1 MLDYTRQ
8 QGPGGWSNMV
18 ILLFVILGQSHLR
31 VIQRRAEMK
40 EEPDPQCWMRCQ
52 FSGVIPPHPPRRI
65 IQSKK
70 VWDRGFFGS
79 IKLELS

>member
-1 MLDYTRQ
+1 ML
-8 QGPGGWSNMV
+8 

-52 FSGVIPPHPPRRI
+52 FSGVTPPHPPTEDN
-65 IQSKK
+65 SVKK
-70 VWDRGFFGS
+70 VWTEAFLDQ
-79 IKLELS
+79 LNWN